1 VGTNFDGL
9 DLAFVQGFHGYDSL
23 KEPTFIPAG
32 DVIVAIDRVEIARF
46 DIGPQV
52 ELLLMFTRDNPLA
65 DDTDPDRKAEIVSLN
80 FSVDEVGVIGM
91 SQRATGMLR
100 ALPRSTPVGKGEGR
114 FERARLAPELGEAP
128 LGKPHCILEIFFNVS
143 WSTSKAR
150 SRSQGTDFSPHPSPR
165 HQFPLA

>member
-1 VGTNFDGL
+1 VGIHFDGL
-9 DLAFVQGFHGYDSL
+9 DLAFVQGFHRYDSL
-23 KEPTFIPAG
+23 KEPTFFQAG
-32 DVIVAIDRVEIARF
+32 YAIIAIDRVEIARF

-52 ELLLMFTRDNPLA
+52 ELLLMFIQDNLLV
-65 DDTDPDRKAEIVSLN
+65 DDMDLDKKVEIVSLN
-80 FSVDEVGVIGM
+80 LSVDEVGVVGM

-128 LGKPHCILEIFFNVS
+128 LGKPHCILEISFNVS
-143 WSTSKAR
+143 WSTSKAG